1 MEAFAIYL
9 LKSASWLTGFALVYL
24 LFLRNE
30 RFFVLKRAYLIAGMV
45 FSIVFPFISFHYQ
58 VELPANELSNA
69 DLIQPDVPVSA
80 SVQQFAA
87 GSFDYRTILLFLYL
101 SGAVFL
107 IFKMIRHIM
116 VLYNTIN
123 KVSIYNNGPAKLVR
137 VSGFPASF
145 TFFNY
150 VFIDPSLGEAEVEE
164 IMNHE
169 LVHVKQKHWFDLLLV
184 EILRLVQ
191 WVNPFAWIYTGF
203 IRQNHEYLADETALR
218 NTSDPAN
225 YRAAL
230 VNQLF
235 NSPVISL
242 SNSLNYSLNKRRFE
256 MMKKIITSPYRK
268 LKVLFIIPVFAI
280 VFYAF
285 ATPEYHYAVPS
296 GNSLTISQAS
306 VINVREVKGKV
317 LKEDGTPFE
326 GVQIVVTGSSVRVS
340 SDATG
345 NFTIENVPEDAL
357 LVFSYVGYKTQVVKA
372 LFAEEMTVKLQKD
385 PDYKEQVEVRKA
397 ASLSSQFRRK
407 NPEDYPTFRGDGING
422 FRIWVQGKIE
432 YPAEAKAR
440 NLEGLVHVNFIVE
453 PDGTVSN
460 VRLTGAADPVLGEE
474 VVRVVKSSPR
484 WEPAKNPEA
493 NYPYELSLI
502 LSFVLPD
509 QILRNEP
516 YVVVEQMPQYPGGE
530 KELLKFIAQNTQYPE
545 LAKAGNIEGKV
556 ILRFVVNTEGNTE
569 DISVLKSVHPVL
581 DAEAARVVGMLKGFV
596 PGHQNGKAVD
606 VYYKVPIT
614 FALRSRFPDVKQ
626 QPLASS
632 VEEPVADGIKSTK
645 DIIVIGFKDS
655 PSAARPLRIVNASD
669 RSLANTLVIVDGR
682 QGDRKLLET
691 IDPSDIESISVLK
704 GGSATNVYGEKGK
717 NGVIIVTKKKKVS
730 LVP

>member
-1 MEAFAIYL
+1 MEAFVIYL

-169 LVHVKQKHWFDLLLV
+169 LVHVKQNHWFDLLLV

-306 VINVREVKGKV
+306 VINVREVKGRV

-345 NFTIENVPEDAL
+345 NFTIENVPEDDSS
-357 LVFSYVGYKTQVVKA
+357 V
-372 LFAEEMTVKLQKD
+372 TVNSELQDKKLKD
-385 PDYKEQVEVRKA
+385 
-397 ASLSSQFRRK
+397 
-407 NPEDYPTFRGDGING
+407 
-422 FRIWVQGKIE
+422 
-432 YPAEAKAR
+432 
-440 NLEGLVHVNFIVE
+440 
-453 PDGTVSN
+453 
-460 VRLTGAADPVLGEE
+460 
-474 VVRVVKSSPR
+474 
-484 WEPAKNPEA
+484 
-493 NYPYELSLI
+493 
-502 LSFVLPD
+502 
-509 QILRNEP
+509 EP

-556 ILRFVVNTEGNTE
+556 IIRFVVNTEGNTE

-596 PGHQNGKAVD
+596 PGHQNGKVVD

-626 QPLASS
+626 RPLASS

-717 NGVIIVTKKKKVS
+717 NGVIIVKLKKGVS
-730 LVP
+730 LQAK